1 VFICKIASISLLENY
16 IWLEAFYLAFCKTNT
31 YKESDYRIT
40 ALCPVKRIAH
50 APCYSNYSNGVD
62 PTNRRRNLMTV
73 KSEYRDNQTIKTT
86 GRLWRR
92 LSAAVESPAMKI
104 GLGVAA
110 LWLALGVSAAAAD
123 EVAQSSASNDW
134 RNLTLEQLVNVE
146 VRSPAGFTA
155 TDFRRL
161 PVDVTELNA
170 QDIEQS
176 GAKDLNHLLEMY
188 VPNAQFADHNQLGP
202 HLGFRGIISDR
213 EDKYLYQ
220 VDGITL
226 NNTTLMGADI
236 ERDLPLFGDIR
247 SVSVLSGPASATH
260 GSGALI
266 GVIDVETYNGLTFQG
281 ADVNVRQGAVDQ
293 YSAAEARYGYKFSDT
308 SGLFLYYGLADV
320 QGADS
325 PYYIGHSYPAGNG
338 LPANVAGQPFQGPVA
353 NLGEAGFGDLWHK
366 VYASYVAG
374 PFEFWT
380 RFVQDGE
387 QDRPMRD
394 IYTASRPSDIPLDE
408 WTRGREFQNQEL
420 TTTARFKKDLSPEW
434 NLELVQSYRIWYYND
449 QLMGDDPQPFQH
461 GRESESF
468 SRAIVSWTPNDAHSV
483 ALGADY
489 SHEWFHDPPF
499 SYALDSAPVVSQRD
513 WQTDTISFMAEH
525 QWRIDDHWTTFL
537 SFRTD
542 KNTFTDWLLSP
553 RGTVVF
559 TPTERDTFK
568 VIAGQSVRR
577 GSDEELWGEWE
588 RHRTIPN
595 PETLR
600 TYEISYERKLTDQ
613 WRVGG
618 NGFYED
624 YDAIGWIPSLYHSAP
639 IGHFQIAGGELLLT
653 FSNRTTRLT
662 LSEGVSKLVAA
673 SVPKSLPAAGQG
685 ITAAPYGYGDDLAN
699 WAPSITKLALVHDFA
714 KKWTASSSVIYYS
727 GFPGAK
733 DYANYAATLPNPP
746 SAVPLS
752 DPGYTTPYGP
762 NLYVNLGLEYRPSEK
777 WSIRLDGYNLAA
789 LADQTL
795 SKHNYI
801 LRMSEFSV
809 DPASMAVSIRYRF

>member
-1 VFICKIASISLLENY
+1 M
-16 IWLEAFYLAFCKTNT
+16 
-31 YKESDYRIT
+31 
-40 ALCPVKRIAH
+40 
-50 APCYSNYSNGVD
+50 G
-62 PTNRRRNLMTV
+62 
-73 KSEYRDNQTIKTT
+73 
-86 GRLWRR
+86 
-92 LSAAVESPAMKI
+92 AAA
-104 GLGVAA
+104 AA
-110 LWLALGVSAAAAD
+110 LWLALGATAVAAD
-123 EVAQSSASNDW
+123 DMTQSSPSNEW
-134 RNLTLEQLVNVE
+134 SNLTLEQLVNLE
-146 VRSPAGFTA
+146 VRSPAGLTA

-170 QDIEQS
+170 QDIEES
-176 GAKDLNHLLEMY
+176 GTKDLNHLLEMY

-213 EDKYLYQ
+213 DDKYLYQ

-247 SVSVLSGPASATH
+247 SVSVVSGPASATH

-266 GVIDVETYNGLTFQG
+266 GVIDVEPYTGLTFQG
-281 ADVNVRQGAVDQ
+281 ADENVRQGAVDQ
-293 YSAAEARYGYKFSDT
+293 YSAAEARYGCKFSDT
-308 SGLFLYYGLADV
+308 SGVFLYAGVADV

-325 PYYIGHSYPAGNG
+325 PYYIGHSYPAANG
-338 LPANVAGQPFQGPVA
+338 LPPNVAGQPFNGPVA
-353 NLGEAGFGDLWHK
+353 NLGEAGFGDLWYK
-366 VYASYVAG
+366 VYGSYVAG
-374 PFEFWT
+374 PLEFWT

-394 IYTASRPSDIPLDE
+394 IYTASRPPDISLDE

-468 SRAIVSWTPNDAHSV
+468 SRALATWTPNDAHSV
-483 ALGADY
+483 ALGTDY

-525 QWRIDDHWTTFL
+525 QWKIDQHWTTFL

-542 KNTFTDWLLSP
+542 KNTFSDWLWSP

-559 TPTERDTFK
+559 TPTDRDTFK

-577 GSDEELWGEWE
+577 GSDEELWGQWE
-588 RHRTIPN
+588 RNGTIPK

-613 WRVGG
+613 WRVGD
-618 NGFYED
+618 NVFFED
-624 YDAIGWIPSLYHSAP
+624 YDAIGWIPSLYHSAS
-639 IGHFQIAGGELLLT
+639 IGHFQIAGGEFLLT

-662 LSEGVSKLVAA
+662 LSEGVSKLVDA
-673 SVPKSLPAAGQG
+673 SVPASLPPAGQG
-685 ITAAPYGYGDDLAN
+685 ITSAPYGYGDDLAN

-727 GFPGAK
+727 GFPGAQ
-733 DYANYAATLPNPP
+733 DYANYAATLSKPP

-795 SKHNYI
+795 SKRNYI

-809 DPASMAVSIRYRF
+809 EPASMAVSIRYRF